1 MRQRQLGV
9 AKKFGVLTENL
20 KGKKVVLIDDSIVRG
35 VTMAPIVKLLR
46 AEGAAEVTLNT
57 KRLYSCSSVYC

>member
-1 MRQRQLGV
+1 LV
-9 AKKFGVLTENL
+9 VLTENL

-57 KRLYSCSSVYC
+57 KRLYFFIFKKKMTQFFFMLL

>member
-9 AKKFGVLTENL
+9 AKKFGVLTENV

-35 VTMAPIVKLLR
+35 VTMVPIVKLLR
-46 AEGAAEVTLNT
+46 AEGATEVTL
-57 KRLYSCSSVYC
+57 KHKKIIFL